1 LGCAT
6 LKFNGGARVGQNHR
20 RKEKVAMSDSSDE
33 TIYLSRYDGSYC
45 GFLHQCEIYNT
56 GGLHV
61 GTLLFS
67 KRIVAPNG
75 DYLGELRGDRVLTK
89 SHLKGSKGGVST
101 GRHMRLNPPL
111 LSPGRIAEMSL
122 PNGYEDFPDVDGIG
136 GGSK

>member
-1 LGCAT
+1 M
-6 LKFNGGARVGQNHR
+6 N
-20 RKEKVAMSDSSDE
+20 DSSDE

-45 GFLHQCEIYNT
+45 GFLHLGEIYNT
-56 GGLHV
+56 RGLHV

-89 SHLKGSKGGVST
+89 SDLKGSKGGVST

-111 LSPGRIAEMSL
+111 LSPGRSAEMSL
-122 PNGYEDFPDVDGIG
+122 PNDYEDFPDAAGMG